1 MAVPRVDHCSK
12 PFLESLGLVADG
24 PDQFRRV
31 TRELIREGVD
41 SVKMVISGDIGMPNC
56 RDTDTLMTEAEVA
69 AVAETV
75 QANGRRMNAHA
86 CSAESVK
93 MCVRHGID
101 IIYHA
106 NFSDEKALDT
116 LEANEE
122 QLFVSPNIG
131 FPVVAVHEGKAWGL
145 EPEEVIELGF
155 PEELEGAARAPWHTG
170 AREAA
175 STPESQ

>member
-1 MAVPRVDHCSK
+1 
-12 PFLESLGLVADG
+12 
-24 PDQFRRV
+24 
-31 TRELIREGVD
+31 
-41 SVKMVISGDIGMPNC
+41 MVISGDIGMPNC

-75 QANGRRMNAHA
+75 HAHGRRMNAHA
-86 CSAESVK
+86 CSAQSVK

-106 NFSDEKALDT
+106 NFADEKALDM

-155 PEELEGAARAPWHTG
+155 PEELEGACENMKKLYKRASGFW
-170 AREAA
+170 AA
-175 STPESQ
+175 AITASPPYPMAITPEISSTSSSSWTSRRWKR